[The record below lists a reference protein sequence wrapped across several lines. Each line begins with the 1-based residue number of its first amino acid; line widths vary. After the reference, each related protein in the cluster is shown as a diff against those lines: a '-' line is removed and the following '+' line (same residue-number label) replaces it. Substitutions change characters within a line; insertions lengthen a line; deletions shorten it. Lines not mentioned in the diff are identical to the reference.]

1 MMTQDTHQKAPSTA
15 DAPPFPH
22 HSAPPPAPHEHAERQ
37 HAEPAN
43 GVPRWQPDEGD
54 FS

>member
-1 MMTQDTHQKAPSTA
+1 MTHDTPQQVSSSV

-22 HSAPPPAPHEHAERQ
+22 HAAAAPTPLDAVERQ
-37 HAEPAN
+37 DAEPQH

-54 FS
+54 FN